1 MPVPMLN
8 NVGGVV
14 STVAPIVEL
23 NEIRLEIA
31 EPFPARSTTAF
42 GFRSS
47 STGPELIGASVK

>member
-1 MPVPMLN
+1 MLN

-31 EPFPARSTTAF
+31 EPFPAKSTTVF
-42 GFRSS
+42 GFRRS
-47 STGPELIGASVK
+47 STDPELIGASVK